1 MEDPRPQ
8 LEAALKAAMKNKENQ
23 RRDVIRMSLN
33 ALKQETIDSRRELSA
48 EEATAILQREVKKR
62 RESVEEYRKAGREDL
77 AATEQAELDILTEFM
92 PRQLSADEIRA
103 IVNEVIAETG
113 ATSARDMG
121 KVMGPLMQR
130 VKGIADGKLVNQIVR
145 EQLNA

>member
-8 LEAALKAAMKNKENQ
+8 LDAALKAAMKNKDNQ

-33 ALKQETIDSRRELSA
+33 ALKQETIDSRRELTA
-48 EEATAILQREVKKR
+48 EDAIAILQREVKKR
-62 RESVEEYRKAGREDL
+62 RESIEEYRKAGREDL
-77 AATEQAELDILTEFM
+77 AATEQAELEILNEFM
-92 PRQLSADEIRA
+92 PRQLSEAEIRA
-103 IVNEVIAETG
+103 IVSEVIAETG

-121 KVMGPLMQR
+121 KVMGPVMQR
-130 VKGIADGKLVNQIVR
+130 VKSAADGKLVNQIVR

>member
-33 ALKQETIDSRRELSA
+33 ALKQETIDSRRDLSA

-77 AATEQAELDILTEFM
+77 ATTEQAELDILTEFM

>member
-62 RESVEEYRKAGREDL
+62 RESIEEYRKAGREDL
-77 AATEQAELDILTEFM
+77 ATTEQAELDILTEFM

>member
-8 LEAALKAAMKNKENQ
+8 LDAALKAAMKNKDNQ

-33 ALKQETIDSRRELSA
+33 ALKQETIDSRRELTA
-48 EEATAILQREVKKR
+48 EDAIAILQREVKKR
-62 RESVEEYRKAGREDL
+62 RESIEEYRKAGREDL
-77 AATEQAELDILTEFM
+77 AATEQAELEILNEFM
-92 PRQLSADEIRA
+92 PRQLSEAEIRA
-103 IVNEVIAETG
+103 IVSEVIAETG

-121 KVMGPLMQR
+121 KVMGPVMQR
-130 VKGIADGKLVNQIVR
+130 LKGAADGKLVNQIVR

>member
-8 LEAALKAAMKNKENQ
+8 LEAALKAAMKNKDNQ

-33 ALKQETIDSRRELSA
+33 ALKQETIDSQRELTA
-48 EEATAILQREVKKR
+48 EDAVAILQREVKKR
-62 RESVEEYRKAGREDL
+62 RESVEEYRRAGRDDL
-77 AATEQAELDILTEFM
+77 ADTEQAELEILTEFM
-92 PRQLSADEIRA
+92 PRQLSEAEIRA
-103 IVNEVIAETG
+103 IVSEVIAETG

-121 KVMGPLMQR
+121 RVMGPVMQR
-130 VKGIADGKLVNQIVR
+130 VKGAADGKLVNQIVR

>member
-77 AATEQAELDILTEFM
+77 ATTEQAELDILTEFM

>member
-33 ALKQETIDSRRELSA
+33 ALKQETIDSRRDLSA